1 MCLNSCLYFL
11 YLELSKLEEKSSKDI
26 SEIIPNIRQAL
37 LNVSSSNLLQYSSNS
52 SFGKSHILKKATTY
66 IMWLLLFN

>member
-37 LNVSSSNLLQYSSNS
+37 LNVSSLVTTFDDTETAIRNH
-52 SFGKSHILKKATTY
+52 FILY
-66 IMWLLLFN
+66 HS